1 MRTQNKIKQKWILG
15 NKIDKHYL
23 LSYILDTN
31 NLPNLKN
38 HLVLDWEI
46 LKKIKLRTWK
56 TKIFHLILYQIQLE
70 KMAIFGI
77 HIKLHQLVKLRNL
90 NKKFSLNNSREDN
103 RYSLN
108 LIHGKH
114 NHLTDIVKTSL
125 HLQSQNIEAKISS
138 KDQSFED

>member
-1 MRTQNKIKQKWILG
+1 
-15 NKIDKHYL
+15 
-23 LSYILDTN
+23 
-31 NLPNLKN
+31 
-38 HLVLDWEI
+38 
-46 LKKIKLRTWK
+46 
-56 TKIFHLILYQIQLE
+56 LE

-103 RYSLN
+103 QYSLN